1 MTRDDQ
7 PLAVQ
12 PCQQRGGEVDL
23 GVDGVV
29 VGHDRQPD
37 LGHRT
42 VVLDDA
48 PLVGPVGVWRQQHHR
63 SAAGFGGLLGPS
75 ARLGRAVRR
84 NPRHDGE
91 PAGGGSDGGPHHER
105 ALRGRQ
111 RLVLP
116 QRPVGADAV
125 APLGREPGDVLG
137 VPVDVDVKFAAGALA
152 GAQRQRSGDQD
163 AVPR

>member
-1 MTRDDQ
+1 MRSTS
-7 PLAVQ
+7 
-12 PCQQRGGEVDL
+12 
-23 GVDGVV
+23 GVDRVV

-42 VVLDDA
+42 VVLDDRA
-48 PLVGPVGVWRQQHHR
+48 LVGPVGVRRQQHHR
-63 SAAGFGGLLGPS
+63 SAAGLGGIFGPS
-75 ARLGRAVRR
+75 ARLGRTVGR
-84 NPRHDGE
+84 NPGHDGE
-91 PAGGGSDGGPHHER
+91 PGWGGRDGGPHDER

-116 QRPVGADAV
+116 ERPVGADAV
-125 APLGREPGDVLG
+125 APLGGEPGDVLG

-152 GAQRQRSGDQD
+152 GAQRQRSGDED